1 MRVLVVGAG
10 MYVTGRGTGGI
21 GTLLPALVQFSCRHP
36 LESVT
41 VLATR
46 EAADSGVA
54 EAASRTNDLL
64 GADLSVRYRRLDG
77 PIANAVRAGE
87 FDCALVC
94 VPDDLHYEVTAV
106 LLELGLHCLV
116 VKPFTPTLAEARDLV
131 DGAQARGLHGAVEF
145 HKRHDEQNLL
155 VRRTLREGRL
165 GDPKYMMVGYSQRI
179 DIPATVFRAW
189 AARTNIFQY
198 LGVHY
203 VDLIQW
209 LTGYV
214 PVRISALGTRGT
226 LSGQGVD
233 TYDSVL
239 ATIAWRPRAGGDE
252 FVAQLAIGWIDPSV
266 TPALSDQKF
275 FLVGSR
281 GRMDLD
287 QTDRGVR
294 LVTPEA
300 GVETPNPHFS
310 MVLGDGDELSFR
322 GYGYRSVERFLLDA
336 ADIIAGRTTAAAL
349 DAARP
354 TFRQALV
361 STAVVEAA
369 NASLADHGAWK
380 DVHVPN

>member
-1 MRVLVVGAG
+1 VLVVGAG
-10 MYVTGRGTGGI
+10 MYVTGRGTPGI
-21 GTLLPALVQFSCRHP
+21 GTLLPALVQFSRTHG

-54 EAASRTNDLL
+54 EAAARTNALL
-64 GADLSVRYRRLDG
+64 GANLPVHYRRGSVAD
-77 PIANAVRAGE
+77 AVRPGE
-87 FDCALVC
+87 FDCAIVC
-94 VPDDLHYEVTAV
+94 VPDDLHYAVTAA

-116 VKPFTPTLAEARDLV
+116 VKPFTPTLDEAKRLV
-131 DGAQARGLHGAVEF
+131 DLAQSRRLLGVVEF
-145 HKRHDEQNLL
+145 HKRFDDQNLL
-155 VRRTLREGRL
+155 ARRALRDGKV
-165 GDPKYMMVGYSQRI
+165 GTPKYMVVGYSQRI

-203 VDLIQW
+203 VDLAWW
-209 LTGYV
+209 LTGLV
-214 PVRISALGTRGT
+214 PVRVSALGTRGT
-226 LSGQGVD
+226 LDALGVD

-239 ATIAWRPRAGGDE
+239 ATIAWQPRGGGDE
-252 FVAQLAIGWIDPSV
+252 FVTQMAIGWIDPSA

-281 GRMDLD
+281 GRLDLD

-294 LVTPEA
+294 LVTPES

-310 MVLGDGDELSFR
+310 MVLGDDDELSFR
-322 GYGYRSVERFLLDA
+322 GYGYRSVERFLRDA
-336 ADIIAGRTTAAAL
+336 AEVVAGRVAPAAL
-349 DAARP
+349 DAIRP

-369 NASLADHGAWK
+369 NASLREAGAWK
-380 DVHVPN
+380 DVHVPD

>member
-1 MRVLVVGAG
+1 VKVLVVGAG
-10 MYVTGRGTGGI
+10 MYVTGRGTDGI
-21 GTLLPALVQFSCRHP
+21 GTLLPALVQFARRGP

-46 EAADSGVA
+46 EAAASGVP
-54 EAASRTNDLL
+54 EAAARVNALL
-64 GADLSVRYRRLDG
+64 GARLPVQYRRLEG
-77 PIANAVRAGE
+77 PVGAAVRKGE

-94 VPDDLHYEVTAV
+94 VPDDLHYEVTAP

-116 VKPFTPTLAEARDLV
+116 VKPFTPTLGEAKRLV
-131 DGAQARGLHGAVEF
+131 DLAHARGLHGAVEF

-155 VRRTLREGRL
+155 ARRVLREG
-165 GDPKYMMVGYSQRI
+165 GIGEPKYMVVGYSQRI
-179 DIPATVFRAW
+179 DIPLTAFRAW

-203 VDLIQW
+203 VDLIHF
-209 LTGYV
+209 LTGLV
-214 PVRISALGTRGT
+214 PRRVSALGTRGT
-226 LSGQGVD
+226 LDAQGVD
-233 TYDSVL
+233 TFDSVH
-239 ATIAWRPRAGGDE
+239 ATIAWRPRDGGDE
-252 FVAQLAIGWIDPSV
+252 FVSQLAIGWIDPSA

-281 GRMDLD
+281 GRLDLD

-294 LVTPEA
+294 LVTPER

-310 MVLGDGDELSFR
+310 MVLGDGDERAYR
-322 GYGYRSVERFLLDA
+322 GYGYRSVERFLNDVT
-336 ADIIAGRTTAAAL
+336 DVGAGRVTPAAL
-349 DAARP
+349 DALRP

-369 NASLADHGAWK
+369 NASLAAAGAWE
-380 DVHVPN
+380 DVHVPD

>member
-1 MRVLVVGAG
+1 VKVLVVGAG
-10 MYVTGRGTGGI
+10 MYVTGRGTAGI
-21 GTLLPALVQFSCRHP
+21 GTLLPALVQYSRTHP

-46 EAADSGVA
+46 DAASSGVA
-54 EAASRTNDLL
+54 EAAARTNALL
-64 GADLSVRYRRLDG
+64 GANLPVHYRQLDG
-77 PIANAVRAGE
+77 PVAAAVRAGE

-94 VPDDLHYEVTAV
+94 VPDDLHYEVTAA
-106 LLELGLHCLV
+106 LLDVGLHCLV
-116 VKPFTPTLAEARDLV
+116 VKPFTPTLDEARRLV
-131 DGAQARGLHGAVEF
+131 DAAQARGLHGAVEF
-145 HKRHDEQNLL
+145 HKRHDDQNLMA
-155 VRRTLREGRL
+155 RRLLREGRL
-165 GDPKYMMVGYSQRI
+165 GEPKYMVVGYSQRI

-209 LTGYV
+209 LTGLV
-214 PVRISALGTRGT
+214 PTRVSAIGTRGT
-226 LSGQGVD
+226 LSALGVD
-233 TYDSVL
+233 TCDSVL
-239 ATIAWRPRAGGDE
+239 ATIAWQPRGGGDE
-252 FVAQLAIGWIDPSV
+252 FVAQLAIGWIDPNT

-281 GRMDLD
+281 GRLDLD

-294 LVTPEA
+294 LVTPDA

-310 MVLGDGDELSFR
+310 MVLGEDDEQSFR
-322 GYGYRSVERFLLDA
+322 GYGYRSVERFLRDA
-336 ADIIAGRTTAAAL
+336 ADVIAGRTTPGAL
-349 DAARP
+349 DAIRP

-369 NASLADHGAWK
+369 NDSLRDAGAWK
-380 DVHVPN
+380 DVHVPD

>member
-1 MRVLVVGAG
+1 MKVLVVGAG
-10 MYVTGRGTGGI
+10 MYVTGRGTPGI
-21 GTLLPALVQFSCRHP
+21 GTLLPALVQFSRRHA

-41 VLATR
+41 VVATR
-46 EAADSGVA
+46 DAAASGVA
-54 EAASRTNDLL
+54 EAAARSNALL
-64 GADLSVRYRRLDG
+64 GADLPVHYRRLDG
-77 PIANAVRAGE
+77 PIGACVRAGE

-94 VPDDLHYEVTAV
+94 VPDDLHYEVTAA

-116 VKPFTPTLAEARDLV
+116 VKPFTPTLAEARRLV
-131 DGAQARGLHGAVEF
+131 DQAQARGLHGAVEF

-155 VRRTLREGRL
+155 ARRTLREGRV
-165 GDPKYMMVGYSQRI
+165 GDPKYMVVGYSQRI
-179 DIPATVFRAW
+179 DIPAVVFRAW

-203 VDLIQW
+203 VDLIHW
-209 LTGYV
+209 LTGFEPTRV
-214 PVRISALGTRGT
+214 SALGTRGT

-233 TYDSVL
+233 TFDSVL
-239 ATIAWRPRAGGDE
+239 ATIAWRPPGGGDE
-252 FVAQLAIGWIDPSV
+252 FVSQLAIGWIDPSA

-281 GRMDLD
+281 GRLDLD

-310 MVLGDGDELSFR
+310 MVLGEDDEVSFR
-322 GYGYRSVERFLLDA
+322 GYGYRSVERFLLDT
-336 ADIIAGRTTAAAL
+336 ADVMAGRVTPAAL
-349 DAARP
+349 DAIRP

-369 NASLADHGAWK
+369 NASLAQAGAWK
-380 DVHVPN
+380 DVHVPD